1 MYINFYETDTNQIAT
16 KSSRG
21 RAHFPYRKK
30 IASLENYEYTLSY
43 GENFYTLSSV
53 IFGTDK
59 FWWVID
65 DINKPKDVFSYDVGD
80 DFNVTECAIIPD
92 VVFHVVE
99 LYVEPLDEEQEDA
112 A

>member
-21 RAHFPYRKK
+21 RVHFPYRKK
-30 IASLENYEYTLSY
+30 IVSLENYEYTLSY

-59 FWWVID
+59 FWWVIA

-80 DFNVTECAIIPD
+80 VVNLPGELVTDFASTKRI
-92 VVFHVVE
+92 F
-99 LYVEPLDEEQEDA
+99 
-112 A
+112 